1 MLLAKGIGD
10 DITLK
15 YEALKGTC
23 DKLKNTV
30 NKLQKSVKVLQSI
43 CEMHEK
49 TLEMLQ
55 KQTAGFQW
63 GQNSLDLRYQGEQFE
78 LME

>member
-30 NKLQKSVKVLQSI
+30 NELQKSVKVLQSI
-43 CEMHEK
+43 CKTHEK
-49 TLEMLQ
+49 TLEMLW
-55 KQTAGFQW
+55 KQTAGF
-63 GQNSLDLRYQGEQFE
+63 
-78 LME
+78 